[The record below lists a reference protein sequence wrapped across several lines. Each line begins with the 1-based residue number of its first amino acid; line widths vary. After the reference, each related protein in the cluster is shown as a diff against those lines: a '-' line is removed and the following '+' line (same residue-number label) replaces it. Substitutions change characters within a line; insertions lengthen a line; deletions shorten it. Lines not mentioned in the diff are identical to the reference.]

1 MKKLKSYVALFG
13 TVAVVASLGVG
24 CGNNTGSKPSAAT
37 ASASTGTEVTG
48 TESTEAKEIK
58 EFSFYI
64 AMPGTEIPEDCRI
77 YNKITEKIGAKA
89 KITWLTGQT
98 AKESIGT
105 MVAGGDY
112 PDMITGSDGTSLLI
126 DAGALLPIEEYWD
139 NYPNIK
145 NLLSESD
152 WNKMRSEDG
161 HIYLIPQFG
170 IVNGRDTQTFHND
183 EAFWIQIRVLEWA
196 GWPTIK
202 TVDEYFDLIAKYKE
216 ANPTMEGGL
225 ENIGFE
231 MICDDW
237 RYYSLENPPMFLA
250 GYPNDG
256 CCIVDEKTLTAYNYN
271 TTDIAKRYFNKLNE
285 EYKKGIIDP
294 ECFTLNYDQYI
305 AKISTGRV
313 LGLVDQFW
321 NFQPAEQ
328 SIETQG
334 LYDCAYI
341 PLPLVLDEGTQPRW
355 HSGFALDVS
364 NGLSITTSCKDP
376 EGAFQMINDMLSQE
390 MQTLVWWG
398 EEGID
403 YMVGDDG
410 VFYRTEEQ
418 RKKALDRDYIINEM
432 VNHAYSYFPHF
443 VGMSLDGINAY
454 EPRYQPGEYYASV
467 SDAKRKAMDAYG
479 YKTLTEFMNEA
490 GKNSDWYPMWSY
502 SNAFTA
508 DTPHGLAKVNM
519 DEVKHEWLPKV
530 IMSENFNGSWDEYM
544 KVLSE
549 RVDMKAYE
557 DALTAE
563 VRRRVDV
570 AQGK

>member
-1 MKKLKSYVALFG
+1 MKKLKSFVALLG
-13 TVAVVASLGVG
+13 AMGIVASLGVG
-24 CGNNTGSKPSAAT
+24 CGNSDPSQPDNKAKEVT
-37 ASASTGTEVTG
+37 ASTPAETG
-48 TESTEAKEIK
+48 KKDIK
-58 EFSFYI
+58 EFSMYI
-64 AMPGTEIPEDCRI
+64 AMPGTEIPANNRV
-77 YNKITEKIGAKA
+77 YNKIAEKIGAKA

-112 PDMITGSDGTSLLI
+112 TDFIVGSDGTSLLI
-126 DAGALLPIEEYWD
+126 DAGALLPIDEYWD
-139 NYPNIK
+139 DYPNIK
-145 NLLSESD
+145 SYLSESD
-152 WNKMRSEDG
+152 WNKVRSEDG

-170 IVNGRDTQTFHND
+170 VVNGKDTQTYHND

-196 GWPTIK
+196 GYPEIN
-202 TVDEYFDLIAKYKE
+202 TVDEYFDLITKYKE

-231 MICDDW
+231 MITDDW

-256 CCIVDEKTLTAYNYN
+256 CAIVDPETLTAYNYN
-271 TTDIAKRYFNKLNE
+271 TTDVAKRYFNKLNE
-285 EYKKGIIDP
+285 EYKKGIVDP

-305 AKISTGRV
+305 AKVSTGRV
-313 LGLVDQFW
+313 LGLIDQYW
-321 NFQPAEQ
+321 NFQTAEQ

-334 LYDCAYI
+334 LYDYAYV
-341 PLPLVLDEGTQPRW
+341 PVGLVMDEGTEEKY
-355 HSGFALDVS
+355 HTTYSLDVS
-364 NGLSITTSCKDP
+364 NGLSVTTSCKDP
-376 EGAFQMINDMLSQE
+376 EGAFQMIEDMLSQE

-403 YMVGDDG
+403 YQVDDKG
-410 VFYRTEEQ
+410 IFYRTEEQ
-418 RKKALDRDYIINEM
+418 RKKALDKEYIVNELCGS
-432 VNHAYSYFPHF
+432 YSYFPHY

-454 EPRYQPGEYYASV
+454 APSFQPGEYYDGQ
-467 SDAKRKAMDAYG
+467 SDAKKKVMDAYG
-479 YKTLTEFMNEA
+479 FKTFTEFLNPADE
-490 GKNSDWYPMWSY
+490 KNPDWYPLWSY
-502 SNAFTA
+502 SNTWTA
-508 DTPHGLAKVNM
+508 DTDYGLAKVNM

-530 IMSENFNGSWDEYM
+530 IMADDFSSAWDQYM
-544 KVLSE
+544 KVLNE
-549 RVDMKAYE
+549 RVDMKVYE

>member
-1 MKKLKSYVALFG
+1 MKKLKSFVALLGAMGMVASLSVGCSNDGKNQPEG
-13 TVAVVASLGVG
+13 TAKEVVAS
-24 CGNNTGSKPSAAT
+24 
-37 ASASTGTEVTG
+37 ASAEGET
-48 TESTEAKEIK
+48 TEAKEIK
-58 EFSFYI
+58 EFSMYI
-64 AMPGTEIPEDCRI
+64 AMPGTEIPSDNRV
-77 YNKITEKIGAKA
+77 YNKIAEKIGAKA

-112 PDMITGSDGTSLLI
+112 TDFITGSDGTSLLI
-126 DAGALLPIEEYWD
+126 DAGALLPIDEYWD

-145 NLLSESD
+145 NFLSESD
-152 WNKMRSEDG
+152 WNKLRSEDG

-170 IVNGRDTQTFHND
+170 VVNGKDSQTYHND

-196 GWPTIK
+196 GYPTIK
-202 TVDEYFDLIAKYKE
+202 TVDEYFDLLARYKE

-231 MICDDW
+231 IICDDW

-250 GYPNDG
+250 GSPNDG
-256 CCIVDEKTLTAYNYN
+256 CAIIDPETLTAHNYN

-285 EYKKGIIDP
+285 EYKKGIVDP

-313 LGLVDQFW
+313 LGLIDQYW
-321 NFQPAEQ
+321 NFQTAEQ

-334 LYDCAYI
+334 LYDNAYV
-341 PLPLVLDEGTQPRW
+341 PLALVMDEGTEPRW
-355 HSGFALDVS
+355 HSAAALDVS

-376 EGAFQMINDMLSQE
+376 EGAFKMVDDMLSEE

-403 YMVGDDG
+403 YQVDDQG

-418 RKKALDRDYIINEM
+418 RKKALDKEYIVNEM
-432 VNHAYSYFPHF
+432 CGIGYSYFPHHS
-443 VGMSLDGINAY
+443 GTSLDGINAY
-454 EPRYQPGEYYASV
+454 APNYQPGEYYDGQSE
-467 SDAKRKAMDAYG
+467 SKRKVMDAYG
-479 YKTLTEFMNEA
+479 YKTFTEFVNEA
-490 GKNSDWYPMWSY
+490 GENADWYPMWSY
-502 SNAFTA
+502 SNTFTA
-508 DTPHGLAKVNM
+508 DTAHGLAKVNM

-530 IMSENFNGSWDEYM
+530 VMSDDFSSAWDEYM
-544 KVLSE
+544 SVLDE

-557 DALTAE
+557 DAITAE

>member
-1 MKKLKSYVALFG
+1 MKKLKSFVALLG
-13 TVAVVASLGVG
+13 AMGIVASLGVG
-24 CGNNTGSKPSAAT
+24 CGNDGKNQSTDTAKEVKST
-37 ASASTGTEVTG
+37 ASGEDTATSP
-48 TESTEAKEIK
+48 KEIK
-58 EFSFYI
+58 EFSMYI
-64 AMPGTEIPEDCRI
+64 AMPGTEIPSDNRV
-77 YNKITEKIGAKA
+77 YNKIAEKIGAKA

-112 PDMITGSDGTSLLI
+112 TDFITGSDGTSLLI
-126 DAGALLPIEEYWD
+126 DAGALLPIDEYWD
-139 NYPNIK
+139 DYPNIK
-145 NLLSESD
+145 NFLSESD

-170 IVNGRDTQTFHND
+170 VVNGKDTQTFHND

-202 TVDEYFDLIAKYKE
+202 TVDEYFDLIARYKE
-216 ANPTMEGGL
+216 ANPTMTGDL

-231 MICDDW
+231 IICDDW
-237 RYYSLENPPMFLA
+237 RYYSLENPPMFLS

-256 CCIVDEKTLTAYNYN
+256 CCIVDPETLTAYNYN

-285 EYKKGIIDP
+285 EYKKGIVDP

-313 LGLVDQFW
+313 LGLIDQYW
-321 NFQPAEQ
+321 NFQTAEQ

-334 LYDCAYI
+334 LYDHAYV
-341 PLPLVLDEGTQPRW
+341 PLALIMDEGTEPKW
-355 HSGFALDVS
+355 HSAAALDVS

-376 EGAFQMINDMLSQE
+376 EGAFKMIDDMLSQE

-418 RKKALDRDYIINEM
+418 RKKALDKDYIINEM
-432 VNHAYSYFPHF
+432 CSQGYSYFPHYT
-443 VGMSLDGINAY
+443 GMSLDGINAY
-454 EPRYQPGEYYASV
+454 EPRYQPGEYYDSV
-467 SDAKRKAMDAYG
+467 SDAKKKAMDAYG
-479 YKTLTEFMNEA
+479 FKTLTEFVNEA
-490 GKNSDWYPMWSY
+490 GENADWYPMWSY
-502 SNAFTA
+502 SNTFTA

-530 IMSENFNGSWDEYM
+530 IMADDFASAWDQYM
-544 KVLSE
+544 SVLSE

>member
-1 MKKLKSYVALFG
+1 MKKIKSFVALFG
-13 TVAVVASLGVG
+13 TMAVIASLGVG
-24 CGNNTGSKPSAAT
+24 CGNNTSSQPSGAT
-37 ASASTGTEVTG
+37 ASTTTG
-48 TESTEAKEIK
+48 TESTETESNEPKEIK

-64 AMPGTEIPEDCRI
+64 AMPGTEIPESSRV

-105 MVAGGDY
+105 LVAGGEY

-126 DAGALLPIEEYWD
+126 DAGALLPVDEYWD

-145 NLLSESD
+145 NFLSESD

-161 HIYLIPQFG
+161 HVYLIPQFG
-170 IVNGRDTQTFHND
+170 IVNQKDTQTFHND

-216 ANPTMEGGL
+216 ANPTMTGGL

-231 MICDDW
+231 IICDDW

-256 CCIVDEKTLTAYNYN
+256 CCIVDPETLTAYNYN

-313 LGLVDQFW
+313 LGLVDQYW
-321 NFQPAEQ
+321 NFQTAEQ

-334 LYDCAYI
+334 LYDHAYI
-341 PLPLVLDEGTQPRW
+341 PLPLVMDEGTEPKW
-355 HSGFALDVS
+355 HNAATLDVS
-364 NGLSITTSCKDP
+364 NGLSVTVSCKDP
-376 EGAFQMINDMLSQE
+376 EGAFKMIDDMLSQE

-410 VFYRTEEQ
+410 IFYRTEEQ
-418 RKKALDRDYIINEM
+418 RKKALDKDYIINEM
-432 VNHAYSYFPHF
+432 CNHAYSYFPHH
-443 VGMSLDGINAY
+443 VGMNLDGINAY
-454 EPRYQPGEYYASV
+454 EPRYQPGEYYDSV
-467 SDAKRKAMDAYG
+467 SEAKRKAMDAYG
-479 YKTLTEFMNEA
+479 FKTLTEFMNEA
-490 GKNSDWYPMWSY
+490 GPNPDWFPMWSF
-502 SNAFTA
+502 SNVFTA

-530 IMSENFNGSWDEYM
+530 IMSDNFNSAWDEYM
-544 KVLSE
+544 KVLDE

-557 DALTAE
+557 DAITAE

>member
-1 MKKLKSYVALFG
+1 MKKLKSFVALLG
-13 TVAVVASLGVG
+13 AMGMVASLGVG
-24 CGNNTGSKPSAAT
+24 CGNDGTNQPTETAKEVT
-37 ASASTGTEVTG
+37 ASASGENTA
-48 TESTEAKEIK
+48 TEAKDIK
-58 EFSFYI
+58 EFSMYI
-64 AMPGTEIPEDCRI
+64 AMPGTEIPTDNRV
-77 YNKITEKIGAKA
+77 YNKIAEKIGAKA

-112 PDMITGSDGTSLLI
+112 TDFVVGSDGTSLLI
-126 DAGALLPIEEYWD
+126 DAGALLPIDEYWD
-139 NYPNIK
+139 KYPNIK
-145 NLLSESD
+145 NYLSESD
-152 WNKMRSEDG
+152 WNKVRSEDG

-170 IVNGRDTQTFHND
+170 VVNGKDTQTYHND

-196 GWPTIK
+196 GYPTIK

-256 CCIVDEKTLTAYNYN
+256 CCIVDPETLTAYNYN

-313 LGLVDQFW
+313 LGLVDQYW
-321 NFQPAEQ
+321 NFQTAEQ

-334 LYDCAYI
+334 LYDNAYV
-341 PLPLVLDEGTQPRW
+341 PLPLVMDEGTEPKW
-355 HSGFALDVS
+355 HSGYSLDVS

-376 EGAFQMINDMLSQE
+376 EGAFQMIEDMLSQE

-418 RKKALDRDYIINEM
+418 RAKALDKEYLINELC
-432 VNHAYSYFPHF
+432 NSGYSYFPHY
-443 VGMSLDGINAY
+443 VGMNLDGINAY
-454 EPRYQPGEYYASV
+454 APNFQPGEYYDGQSE
-467 SDAKRKAMDAYG
+467 AKKKVMDAYG
-479 YKTLTEFMNEA
+479 YKTFAEFVNEA
-490 GKNSDWYPMWSY
+490 GENSDWYPMWSY
-502 SNAFTA
+502 SNTWTA
-508 DTPHGLAKVNM
+508 DTDYGLAKVNM

-530 IMSENFNGSWDEYM
+530 IMSDDFQGAWDQYM
-544 KVLSE
+544 SVLGE
-549 RVDMKAYE
+549 RVDMKVYE